1 MSLCL
6 GPLLPASHGQ
16 FMTDEVIY
24 EKQNE
29 LDLGA
34 QALMLLSDA

>member
-6 GPLLPASHGQ
+6 GPLLPASQ

-34 QALMLLSDA
+34 QALMLLSDT